1 VAIKY
6 GRTEVKRI
14 AKLLDQEWDS
24 AEQAADALLQEAL
37 EILEAR
43 GKWTVVGQLRYSPP
57 LGGYI
62 DKDDADASKVCLGLF
77 SSEAEAN
84 RAAVSLVHS
93 ASTNEAFL
101 SWVLSVDHGS
111 PHQLSQKRKEM
122 HEQRAAAARAK
133 EKEEIMRMVNER

>member
-1 VAIKY
+1 MTIKY
-6 GRTEVKRI
+6 GKTEIKKI
-14 AKLLDQEWDS
+14 AKLLDQDWES
-24 AEQAADALLQEAL
+24 AEEAADALLAEAL

-77 SSEAEAN
+77 SSKAEAD

-93 ASTNEAFL
+93 HVTNEAWL
-101 SWVLSVDHGS
+101 SWVLEVDHGT
-111 PHQLSQKRKEM
+111 PHELSMKRKEM
-122 HEQRAAAARAK
+122 HRLREIEAKKKGAAA
-133 EKEEIMRMVNER
+133 